1 MTMISVT
8 FKTESHYPVKKKLL
22 AEAITRRLEKHVHR
36 KTEVGVY
43 IVGDRRMKQLNRDFR
58 KLDKTT
64 DVLSFPLN
72 DPSFKPPAPFINP
85 PDDVLRLGDI
95 VISYPQARTQAA
107 EENKLMDAKIIEL
120 VLHGLDHL
128 LGIHHPE

>member
-1 MTMISVT
+1 MITVF
-8 FKTESHYPVKKKLL
+8 FKTESHFPVKKKKIEEAVIQAL
-22 AEAITRRLEKHVHR
+22 AHKVHR
-36 KTEVGVY
+36 KTEVGVSV
-43 IVGDRRMKQLNRDFR
+43 VGDRRMRVLNRQYR
-58 KLDKTT
+58 KLDATT

-72 DPSFKPPAPFINP
+72 DPSFDASAPFIDP

-95 VISYPQARTQAA
+95 VVSYPQAVDQAA
-107 EENKLMDAKIIEL
+107 EENKLVEDKIIEL